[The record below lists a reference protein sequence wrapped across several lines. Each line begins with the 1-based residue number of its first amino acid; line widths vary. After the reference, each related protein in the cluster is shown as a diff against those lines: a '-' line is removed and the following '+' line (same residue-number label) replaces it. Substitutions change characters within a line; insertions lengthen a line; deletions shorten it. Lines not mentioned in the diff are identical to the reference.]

1 MGPDDRSSVD
11 GKSFEN
17 GELLMRDDFK
27 DVTEFVNYFLENVD
41 CLLAVPSH
49 TGPIVTMAQ
58 NVTAL
63 VIYRK
68 GQFQVEMII
77 VPPNSFIP
85 EHVHPNID
93 SYEVSVG
100 GGLCL
105 SRNGQWTVR
114 ETLDLDPPSPEDPNL
129 NRKRGG
135 AIRVR
140 PGDVHGGCFGHEGAV
155 FYSVQHWLNGVK
167 PTSVA
172 HDYSGKVLGP
182 DHEVKEG
189 MTKYVKDKWTWRDAA
204 SKADAPAIITY

>member
-1 MGPDDRSSVD
+1 M
-11 GKSFEN
+11 KKE
-17 GELLMRDDFK
+17 FK
-27 DVTEFVNYFLENVD
+27 DVTEFLHYFLENTD
-41 CLLAVPSH
+41 CLLSVPSH

-58 NVTAL
+58 DVTAL
-63 VIYRK
+63 LVCRK
-68 GQFQVEMII
+68 EQFQVEMII

-93 SYEVSVG
+93 SYEVAVG
-100 GGLCL
+100 GGMCL
-105 SRNGQWTVR
+105 SRNGNWTVE
-114 ETLDLDPPSPEDPNL
+114 ETLDIKGYWSPENPNL
-129 NRKRGG
+129 NHERGG
-135 AIRVR
+135 AIRVK

-189 MTKYVKDKWTWRDAA
+189 MTKYVKQNLTWRDAA
-204 SKADAPAIITY
+204 SKADGPANITY